1 MAEKRLSFEAAMA
14 RLEIIVGQL
23 EQGETPLEEALTLFE
38 EGTKLMK
45 QCGSLLDKAEQ
56 KVTKLVSS
64 DNVAEAPFQVQ
75 AEEP

>member
-14 RLEIIVGQL
+14 RLEIIVAQL

>member
-14 RLEIIVGQL
+14 RLEIIVAQL

-38 EGTKLMK
+38 EGTKLMT